1 MNLILSP
8 EAEKLISEKLATG
21 EYENASEVVD
31 DALRALQV
39 WRARDYDE
47 AVQGIRQG
55 LESAE
60 RREGRPASEFFDE
73 MRQKHGIPR

>member
-8 EAEKLISEKLATG
+8 EAEKLIKEKLATG

-39 WRARDYDE
+39 WRARYYDE

-55 LESAE
+55 SRL
-60 RREGRPASEFFDE
+60 G
-73 MRQKHGIPR
+73 